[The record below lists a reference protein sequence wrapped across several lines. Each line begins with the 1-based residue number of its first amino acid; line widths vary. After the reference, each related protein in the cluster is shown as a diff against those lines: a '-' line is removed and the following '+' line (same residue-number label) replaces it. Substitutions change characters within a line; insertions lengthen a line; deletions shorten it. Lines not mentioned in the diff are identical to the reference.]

1 MDTFATPGTP
11 ISLGRIFHRA
21 RTDISTG
28 ETVLDDSPIMA
39 TRLAEASGWIMIGGL
54 PTFGR
59 AWACVIRSWTICR
72 AA

>member
-11 ISLGRIFHRA
+11 ISRGLIFQRA
-21 RTDISTG
+21 STDMSISDTLP
-28 ETVLDDSPIMA
+28 EDSPIMA
-39 TRLAEASGWIMIGGL
+39 TRLTEASGWIMIGGL

-59 AWACVIRSWTICR
+59 ACAWVIRSWTICR